1 LCAVV
6 ASITSQFSLCY
17 LCGVADYHQTRARI
31 FLFCV
36 NFVWVLCSLNSWTNS
51 RIIIISYDD
60 DDDDDK
66 EDDKEEEGV
75 SRRKR
80 RKTRVNTRRTHQSKE
95 KEEEYVDST
104 GVTNYC
110 VDWWQACVI
119 IASAEKFEKD
129 FDANALHL
137 KGRTTT

>member
-1 LCAVV
+1 LSVV
-6 ASITSQFSLCY
+6 LWQIIR
-17 LCGVADYHQTRARI
+17 RARI
-31 FLFCV
+31 FLFWV
-36 NFVWVLCSLNSWTNS
+36 NFVLGFCFLIALS
-51 RIIIISYDD
+51 RIIISHDD
-60 DDDDDK
+60 DEE
-66 EDDKEEEGV
+66 EDDKEEEVV
-75 SRRKR
+75 SRRRR
-80 RKTRVNTRRTHQSKE
+80 RKRIKARVNTRRTHQSKE

-110 VDWWQACVI
+110 LDWWQACVI

>member
-1 LCAVV
+1 M
-6 ASITSQFSLCY
+6 
-17 LCGVADYHQTRARI
+17 ADYQKSKNFFVLGEFCFGFC
-31 FLFCV
+31 FLIA
-36 NFVWVLCSLNSWTNS
+36 LS
-51 RIIIISYDD
+51 RIIISHDD
-60 DDDDDK
+60 DEE
-66 EDDKEEEGV
+66 EDDKEEEVV

-80 RKTRVNTRRTHQSKE
+80 KRIKARVNTRRTHQSKE

-110 VDWWQACVI
+110 LDWWQACVI

>member
-1 LCAVV
+1 LGFC
-6 ASITSQFSLCY
+6 
-17 LCGVADYHQTRARI
+17 
-31 FLFCV
+31 FLIIA
-36 NFVWVLCSLNSWTNS
+36 LS
-51 RIIIISYDD
+51 RIIISHDD
-60 DDDDDK
+60 DDED
-66 EDDKEEEGV
+66 DDKEEEVV
-75 SRRKR
+75 SRRR
-80 RKTRVNTRRTHQSKE
+80 RKRIKARVNTRRTHQS

-110 VDWWQACVI
+110 LDWWQACVI

>member
-1 LCAVV
+1 LGFC
-6 ASITSQFSLCY
+6 
-17 LCGVADYHQTRARI
+17 
-31 FLFCV
+31 FL
-36 NFVWVLCSLNSWTNS
+36 LALS
-51 RIIIISYDD
+51 RIIISHDD
-60 DDDDDK
+60 DDE
-66 EDDKEEEGV
+66 EDDKEEEIV
-75 SRRKR
+75 SRRRKR
-80 RKTRVNTRRTHQSKE
+80 RKARVNTRRRTHQSKE

-110 VDWWQACVI
+110 LDWWQACVI

>member
-1 LCAVV
+1 M
-6 ASITSQFSLCY
+6 
-17 LCGVADYHQTRARI
+17 
-31 FLFCV
+31 
-36 NFVWVLCSLNSWTNS
+36 NFVWVLRSLNSWTNS

>member
-1 LCAVV
+1 LSVV
-6 ASITSQFSLCY
+6 LWQIIR
-17 LCGVADYHQTRARI
+17 RARI
-31 FLFCV
+31 FLFWV
-36 NFVWVLCSLNSWTNS
+36 NFVLGFCFLIALS
-51 RIIIISYDD
+51 RIIISHDD
-60 DDDDDK
+60 DEE
-66 EDDKEEEGV
+66 EDDKEEEVV

-80 RKTRVNTRRTHQSKE
+80 KRIKARVNTRRTHQSKE

-110 VDWWQACVI
+110 LDWWQACVI

>member
-1 LCAVV
+1 M
-6 ASITSQFSLCY
+6 
-17 LCGVADYHQTRARI
+17 
-31 FLFCV
+31 FCV

-119 IASAEKFEKD
+119 IASAEKLEKD

>member
-1 LCAVV
+1 
-6 ASITSQFSLCY
+6 
-17 LCGVADYHQTRARI
+17 
-31 FLFCV
+31 LFCV

-60 DDDDDK
+60 DDDDHK
-66 EDDKEEEGV
+66 EDDKEAEGV

-110 VDWWQACVI
+110 VDWWQACFI

-137 KGRTTT
+137 KGETTTS

>member
-1 LCAVV
+1 M
-6 ASITSQFSLCY
+6 
-17 LCGVADYHQTRARI
+17 
-31 FLFCV
+31 FCV
-36 NFVWVLCSLNSWTNS
+36 NFVWVFAFSSLSQLLDEL
-51 RIIIISYDD
+51 RIIISYDD
-60 DDDDDK
+60 DDIK
-66 EDDKEEEGV
+66 EDDEEEEVV
-75 SRRKR
+75 SRRRKR
-80 RKTRVNTRRTHQSKE
+80 RKARVNTRRTHQSKE

-110 VDWWQACVI
+110 VDWWQACFI

>member
-1 LCAVV
+1 
-6 ASITSQFSLCY
+6 
-17 LCGVADYHQTRARI
+17 
-31 FLFCV
+31 V
-36 NFVWVLCSLNSWTNS
+36 NFVLGFCFLIALS
-51 RIIIISYDD
+51 RIIISHDD
-60 DDDDDK
+60 DDE
-66 EDDKEEEGV
+66 EDDKEEEVV
-75 SRRKR
+75 SRRRKR
-80 RKTRVNTRRTHQSKE
+80 IKARVNTRRTHQSKE

-110 VDWWQACVI
+110 LDWWQACVI

>member
-1 LCAVV
+1 ML
-6 ASITSQFSLCY
+6 F
-17 LCGVADYHQTRARI
+17 VADYLSSDTSE
-31 FLFCV
+31 
-36 NFVWVLCSLNSWTNS
+36 NFFVLCEFCLGFCFLIIALS
-51 RIIIISYDD
+51 RIIISHDD
-60 DDDDDK
+60 DDED
-66 EDDKEEEGV
+66 DDKEEEVV
-75 SRRKR
+75 SRRR
-80 RKTRVNTRRTHQSKE
+80 RKRIKARVNTRRTHQSKE

-110 VDWWQACVI
+110 LDWWQACVI

>member
-1 LCAVV
+1 MCC
-6 ASITSQFSLCY
+6 F
-17 LCGVADYHQTRARI
+17 VADYQKSKNFFGG
-31 FLFCV
+31 FLLSCIA
-36 NFVWVLCSLNSWTNS
+36 LS
-51 RIIIISYDD
+51 RIIISHDD
-60 DDDDDK
+60 DDE
-66 EDDKEEEGV
+66 EDDKEEEVV
-75 SRRKR
+75 SRRRKR
-80 RKTRVNTRRTHQSKE
+80 IKARVNTRRTHQSKE

-110 VDWWQACVI
+110 LDWWQACVI

>member
-1 LCAVV
+1 M
-6 ASITSQFSLCY
+6 
-17 LCGVADYHQTRARI
+17 
-31 FLFCV
+31 FCV
-36 NFVWVLCSLNSWTNS
+36 NFVWVFAVLIALSTLSWTNS
-51 RIIIISYDD
+51 RIIISH
-60 DDDDDK
+60 DDDK
-66 EDDKEEEGV
+66 EDDKEEEVV
-75 SRRKR
+75 SRRRKR
-80 RKTRVNTRRTHQSKE
+80 RKTRVNTRRTQKSKE

-137 KGRTTT
+137 KGRTTTT

>member
-1 LCAVV
+1 LSVV
-6 ASITSQFSLCY
+6 LWQIIR
-17 LCGVADYHQTRARI
+17 RARI

-36 NFVWVLCSLNSWTNS
+36 NFVLGFCFLIALS
-51 RIIIISYDD
+51 RIIISHDD
-60 DDDDDK
+60 DEE
-66 EDDKEEEGV
+66 EDDKEEEVV
-75 SRRKR
+75 SRRR
-80 RKTRVNTRRTHQSKE
+80 RKRIKARVNTRRTHQSKE

-110 VDWWQACVI
+110 LDWWQACVI